1 MLFAA
6 FLPILALGGLMLMP
20 LMETDSPN
28 ESDDGLDDLVEDGD
42 ETSGEDETPE
52 EDETDEDDGALDD
65 DEIVEEDGA
74 SSETMA
80 ELDALLEPFADD
92 LDDGTPAIL
101 VSSGSSSLV
110 NVLDAPE
117 GTEATVIETNSSLT
131 VSGTDQD
138 DTIISV
144 YGDDTQT
151 ELNLGAGADT
161 VFANVGHNINSYD
174 LDETNTEDT
183 DEISLIASDEAL
195 EELYDEK
202 EARRNNTNTENLYSN
217 LFVDADDH
225 VHFELPAGT
234 EGSLIVVMG
243 NIYDEDATSTYVDLG
258 NGDGYYE
265 TDTTPYWD
273 QEVAVFLA
281 PVDFDLAE
289 FAEDISDGGQF
300 PNGTSRAEFN
310 VELITLAKI
319 ETSSDQHDTEN
330 LDFDWLSVSSNLSV
344 ETVVVQ
350 SS

>member
-1 MLFAA
+1 MLLTVF
-6 FLPILALGGLMLMP
+6 FPILALGGLILIP
-20 LMETDSPN
+20 LMDADSAD
-28 ESDDGLDDLVEDGD
+28 EADDVLDDLVEDGD

-52 EDETDEDDGALDD
+52 EDEDDGALDD
-65 DEIVEEDGA
+65 DEIDEEEDA
-74 SSETMA
+74 SSETMS
-80 ELDALLEPFADD
+80 ELNALLETFEGD
-92 LDDGTPAIL
+92 LDDGTSAIL

-110 NVLDAPE
+110 NVLEDPE

-161 VFANVGHNINSYD
+161 VFANVGHDINSYD
-174 LDETNTEDT
+174 LDETNTEDS

-195 EELYDEK
+195 EELYEQK
-202 EARRNNTNTENLYSN
+202 EDVRRNTSDLYSN
-217 LFVDADDH
+217 IFLDADDH

-265 TDTTPYWD
+265 TYTTPYWD

-281 PVDFDLAE
+281 PVDFDLAT
-289 FAEDISDGGQF
+289 FAEEISDGGQF
-300 PNGTSRAEFN
+300 PFGTYPAESTDD
-310 VELITLAKI
+310 LITLAKI
-319 ETSSDQHDTEN
+319 ETSSDQHDAEN
-330 LDFDWLSVSSNLSV
+330 FDFDWLSVSSNLSV
-344 ETVVVQ
+344 NTVLVQ